1 MSKILDR
8 RGAGTMLAAVAS
20 ALVTIVAQPAVA
32 ATSNSLEFTGF
43 KYGSVNVNLGAVPA
57 TTFTNANVGAYNTK
71 IGTDPAGGTSYSYG
85 STFESFCI
93 DVWQSLSFNANPDY
107 TLKRGYTP
115 AQNGSPYYS
124 GTVYTERASMVGYSP
139 KTGVESITTQVVQQL
154 SRLYDEAHSGGH
166 LVNAAPFTT
175 TNPNT
180 AFNSAV
186 GSAALQLAVWE
197 IVYDTD
203 KYNANGGHYY
213 LNSGDFYSINNTTV
227 NAQEAV
233 AQAQEWLNYLLSY
246 SPSKYAVY
254 GYVSST
260 KQDVIVFTPIPEPGT
275 YALLA
280 AGLGL
285 LGYVRSR
292 DKQRKVT
299 A

>member
-1 MSKILDR
+1 
-8 RGAGTMLAAVAS
+8 ML
-20 ALVTIVAQPAVA
+20 AVA
-32 ATSNSLEFTGF
+32 ATALLTVVVQPADAASTLKFTGF
-43 KYGSVNVNLGAVPA
+43 EYGSVDVKIAAVPA
-57 TTFTNANVGAYNTK
+57 APITHASIGAYNTQ
-71 IGTDPAGGTSYSYG
+71 ISNNGGTTYG
-85 STFESFCI
+85 ATFESFCI
-93 DVWQSLSFNANPDY
+93 DVWQSLSFNTTYSLGSTPTAPSPYQTGKDY
-107 TLKRGYTP
+107 TKLPTLIGYTP
-115 AQNGSPYYS
+115 KSGSP
-124 GTVYTERASMVGYSP
+124 
-139 KTGVESITTQVVQQL
+139 GVDLINTQVLQNL

-166 LVNAAPFTT
+166 LVNTAPFTT
-175 TNPNT
+175 SNPNT